1 MSCFSAIK
9 GVAYVTA
16 AIRLA
21 AWKKGQV
28 PVPALIVARLG
39 VRRVRPPHGVYFQ
52 LLRRL
57 SFALATRGDDDLD
70 DGPIASPAPP
80 KDTSPKDAS
89 PNVAAP
95 GGETFDAFYARHR
108 QEILSYLWRML
119 GDEQSAFDLSQET
132 FLRAWDHYDRIR
144 RYEKPSAWLFRV
156 ATNLALKHLRHRSVA
171 RAISVPL
178 DDEHGGGEDT
188 AAQIVEGQLARQIV
202 FELRPRPRAVLIL
215 HDVHGLSSAEIA
227 KTLSMSRS
235 AVSKMLYR
243 ARELF
248 RTRYLGRE
256 VQP

>member
-16 AIRLA
+16 VIRLIA
-21 AWKKGQV
+21 CKKGQV

-39 VRRVRPPHGVYFQ
+39 VRRVRPPHGVYSQ

-57 SFALATRGDDDLD
+57 SFALATRGVDDLS
-70 DGPIASPAPP
+70 ASQASAQDAPP
-80 KDTSPKDAS
+80 SVT
-89 PNVAAP
+89 AP
-95 GGETFDAFYARHR
+95 GGETFDVFYARHR

-171 RAISVPL
+171 RAISAPL
-178 DDEHGGGEDT
+178 DDEHAGGEDT
-188 AAQIVEGQLARQIV
+188 AAQIVEGQLVRQIV